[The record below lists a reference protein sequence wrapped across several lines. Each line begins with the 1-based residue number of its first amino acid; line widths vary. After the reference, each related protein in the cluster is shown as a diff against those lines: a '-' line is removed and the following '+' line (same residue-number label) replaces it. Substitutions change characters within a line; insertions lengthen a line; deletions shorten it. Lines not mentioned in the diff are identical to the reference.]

1 MHTTKLLKVGDSVML
16 SIPPSILEMLH
27 LQVGTT
33 ISIDVERDTLVLK
46 PQTRKQYTLDEL
58 LEKSDYSQPLS
69 QEEREWIDAPPI
81 GREL

>member
-16 SIPPSILEMLH
+16 SIPPSILERLH

-46 PQTRKQYTLDEL
+46 PQTRKQYTLDKL